1 MLSCERVCSQIVGCS
16 VVEDGGIPTACA
28 AGPPVDCRGSAAG
41 GGCSREV
48 AEGLRL
54 SLELAEVR
62 CPFLLVDT
70 LDIFGNELRV
80 RHLLGDRGAVAES
93 TFEAFCNDW
102 SFRVSASGVC
112 LHIVDEREDAAA
124 ALAGRR

>member
-1 MLSCERVCSQIVGCS
+1 MLLSCDMVFIQRVKCS

-28 AGPPVDCRGSAAG
+28 AGLPWIVGGSAAG
-41 GGCSREV
+41 GNCSRGV

-70 LDIFGNELRV
+70 LGIFGNELRA
-80 RHLLGDRGAVAES
+80 RHLLGIRWSCRTIRMRGLLQ
-93 TFEAFCNDW
+93 
-102 SFRVSASGVC
+102 R
-112 LHIVDEREDAAA
+112 LERQS
-124 ALAGRR
+124 